1 MNKLIKSMMLVAG
14 LTVVSIT
21 NAATTP
27 AEDAGICAAN
37 AAVLKRHFAAM
48 NYPSAL
54 AVVTEQSARLFN
66 RYGNQPGFEPAFRW
80 EFKQNRDV
88 MNRIQAGDGCLKS
101 GF

>member
-14 LTVVSIT
+14 ITVFGLA
-21 NAATTP
+21 NAATSP

-37 AAVLKRHFAAM
+37 AAVLKRHFATL

-54 AVVTEQSARLFN
+54 AMVTEQSARLFN
-66 RYGNQPGFEPAFRW
+66 RYGNQPGFEAAFRW

-88 MNRIQAGDGCLKS
+88 MERIKAGDGCLKA